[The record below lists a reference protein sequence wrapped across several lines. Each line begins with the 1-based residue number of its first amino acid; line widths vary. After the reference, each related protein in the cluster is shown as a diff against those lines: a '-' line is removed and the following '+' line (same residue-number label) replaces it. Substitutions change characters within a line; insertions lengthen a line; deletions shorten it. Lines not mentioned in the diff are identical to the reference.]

1 MDHQRSRIVVPNSDD
16 AGDAGDATAVDVVLV
31 SDDLAG
37 IVLDFVVVA
46 IFTHQHTQTNSHT
59 SLRFVA
65 CACFCPVAIALRVCL
80 VGCARSVP
88 KPDQIKEQLDE
99 TRNNE

>member
-46 IFTHQHTQTNSHT
+46 IFTHQHTHKLTHLS
-59 SLRFVA
+59 A
-65 CACFCPVAIALRVCL
+65 FCGVCL
-80 VGCARSVP
+80 LLPRRNCVARLSGWLCAIGA
-88 KPDQIKEQLDE
+88 Q
-99 TRNNE
+99 TRPNQRTTR